1 MAAPIFIR
9 ELRLDAPTD
18 SKVYRFDP
26 GVNLILGSVGTG
38 KTSMLQVIKYALG
51 GNATLSRAV
60 RETVVATT
68 LSVQFGS
75 QRMLIHRALGEPGLQ
90 ITDDDGTLAYSAV
103 GQRSLTPVSD
113 RYLDALAIPRIR
125 LPRSRSRP
133 TSDTVSV
140 SFWDVF
146 EYLYLNQTQMD
157 TSIVHHTDSVRDAK
171 RRATFE
177 LLYGITDEDLARLEV
192 ERGKL
197 RSDISAAKRR
207 IESIGQFLTASKV
220 PAEAELRLALEKVS
234 AEALS
239 ADGKLASLK
248 REGRQE
254 TPKADQDRLEL
265 LALQGQLVDLHD
277 RRNAAERELTSLA
290 SVAAQLQL
298 ELERLERASVATE
311 FLAPIEYR
319 QCPRCLQ
326 SIASRSP
333 APGSCPVCLQPDR
346 QAPSADE
353 IQAETERVQAQFAET
368 QALEALALSER
379 AAADLAIG
387 GISARV
393 EILQKRIDDQSS
405 LYVSRQFAAIER
417 ASGDVASLEARKRR
431 VAEMLEYR
439 VELRAGQAEV
449 KSMQSRLE
457 QVDRGIRAAQA
468 ALGLARKKID
478 DLSSLFGDLIGNFDY
493 PWLSASSDSNK
504 AFIDPNTYL
513 PEVLGETFEEASGG
527 SRTLINLAYHLAAL
541 RYALQEQTTLL
552 PLFAIIDSPRK
563 NLGLQNPADRVRGE
577 RIYDRL
583 ATMDA
588 AYLGSFQMIVADNDD
603 PPSVGRFRSIKFT
616 YEHPFIPWVQ
626 HPGQGV
632 ERIVET

>member
-113 RYLDALAIPRIR
+113 RYLDALEIPRIR

-192 ERGKL
+192 ERGRL